1 MECPETRR
9 VLTLS
14 FPIAV
19 SVPRCRI
26 TFFNPWA
33 AGQEDVSACL
43 ARLPGESLDAHLPR
57 TADARL
63 RAMARLD
70 RDWYGE
76 CARCFAAAERPE
88 LAFLPAMTVGPT
100 GLAEFIA
107 AAQRRPVTE
116 EWWLVFMAHHPQ
128 KIGAPLVP
136 LCTFLRKHGVR
147 IAYYAFDEASREMPC
162 FAALAPHLD
171 VLIHDE
177 SPLGPAAAALR
188 PGCITLHRSWVANVV
203 PFAVHF
209 NPEPEAKIIFLGSE
223 LGLTPHRRRQIDHLR
238 TVFKDRFVAWHD
250 HSVSVAERANLGRY
264 AVGFCPEGRK
274 FSTPAMARSHTDRP
288 FWSGCLGLVPVSENS
303 IEGGRLD
310 DLAAAG
316 LLMRYPHGDLAAL
329 TAACEQALA
338 ASNEQRRRIY
348 DHYNRHETVGVVL
361 AEQLARHIAGRSQ
374 RAAA

>member
-1 MECPETRR
+1 M
-9 VLTLS
+9 S
-14 FPIAV
+14 A
-19 SVPRCRI
+19 PRCRL

-33 AGQEDVSACL
+33 ARPEEISAYL
-43 ARLPGESLDAHLPR
+43 AGLPGESLDAHLPR
-57 TADARL
+57 SADLRL

-76 CARCFAAAERPE
+76 CARCFAAAEHRE
-88 LAFLPAMTVGPT
+88 LAFLPALTVGPA

-107 AAQRRPVTE
+107 AAQRRPASE

-136 LCTFLRKHGVR
+136 LCTSLRKHGVR

-162 FAALAPHLD
+162 FADLAPHLD

-188 PGCITLHRSWVANVV
+188 PGCLVLHRSWVANVV
-203 PFAVHF
+203 PFAAPF
-209 NPEPEAKIIFLGSE
+209 NPEPEEKIIFLGSE

-238 TVFKDRFVAWHD
+238 SVFKDRFVAWHD
-250 HSVSVAERANLGRY
+250 HSVSVAERAGLGRY

-288 FWSGCLGLVPVSENS
+288 FWSGCLGLVPVSEDS
-303 IEGGRLD
+303 TAGGRLD
-310 DLAAAG
+310 ELADAG

-338 ASNEQRRRIY
+338 ATAEQRRRIY
-348 DHYNRHETVGVVL
+348 DHYNRRETVGVVL
-361 AEQLARHIAGRSQ
+361 AEQLARHVAGRVE